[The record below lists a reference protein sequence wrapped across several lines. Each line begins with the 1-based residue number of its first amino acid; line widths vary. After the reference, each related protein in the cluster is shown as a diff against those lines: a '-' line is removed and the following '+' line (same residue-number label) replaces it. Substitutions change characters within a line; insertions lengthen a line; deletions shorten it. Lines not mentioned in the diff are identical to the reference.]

1 MTLLSKATE
10 QQFGAGIWPD
20 SGNDTAPMIIDSN
33 NVSYQNGRIGPVPQ
47 SVPFYNGDKQID
59 VIWSQNISGVDNIF
73 FVASQEIR
81 QIIGTTLSSLSFLIA
96 KRRPMFATFGN
107 FTLCADGGKL
117 LVRRGIGTNFERI
130 ETAPNADFV
139 IVFSPFVLVFSDRTV
154 SWCHIDNIDLWE
166 PAADNTARSLP
177 IRDMDSD
184 IVAVIRGLNGIVV
197 FSETKAWI
205 VNFLGFPNWF
215 GVQKLD
221 ITVGPYSQQAI
232 CLVDAFIV
240 GVGPSGIW
248 RTDGNAV
255 QYFDRPQLRRD
266 FYKKLGTPS
275 EIICCYDRSNE
286 RILIVFENTQKVRSA
301 IVWDNRYLNWY
312 PTGNDYTAWD
322 TGQATTDTI
331 FGNGRGRLL
340 SQDQRTISAGSGGT
354 VDGLRFKSTI
364 FIKYSFG
371 AQPFSGPFGRQINSS
386 PNVKASRALLVI
398 RLGQQFIPAP
408 GGDEDVFFE
417 TRDMDFGVADEKY
430 VDVILF
436 KVTRPGAGIFYLSF
450 CTKNRLQDDEV
461 WSKEYAQAPD
471 KPFYIRRTARYF
483 RYRIRNSAATS
494 DWQLT
499 EIATYGEVVG
509 GRM

>member
-1 MTLLSKATE
+1 MALLSKATE

-33 NVSYQNGRIGPVPQ
+33 NVAFQNGRIGPVPQ
-47 SVPFYNGDKQID
+47 SAPFFNGQAQID
-59 VIWSQNISGVDNIF
+59 VIWTQNINGEDNIF

-81 QIIGTTLSSLSFLIA
+81 QIIGNVLSSLSFLVS

-117 LVRRGIGTNFERI
+117 LIRRGVGTNFERI
-130 ETAPNADFV
+130 ETAPEADFV
-139 IVFSPFVLVFSDRTV
+139 ISWSPFVLVFKDRTI
-154 SWCHIDNIDLWE
+154 SWCHIDNVDLWE

-184 IVAVIRGLNGIVV
+184 IVAVIRAFNGIVV
-197 FSETKAWI
+197 FSETKPWI
-205 VNFLGFPNWF
+205 VNLLGFPNWF

-221 ITVGPYSQQAI
+221 VTVGPYSQQSV
-232 CLVDAFIV
+232 CLVDQYVCGI
-240 GVGPSGIW
+240 GPSGIW
-248 RTDGNAV
+248 RTDGNSV
-255 QYFDRPQLRRD
+255 QYIDRPQLRKS
-266 FYKKLGTPS
+266 FYRKLGEAS
-275 EIICCYDRSNE
+275 EILCCYDRSNE
-286 RILIVFENTQKVRSA
+286 RILITFDDRTKTRSS
-301 IVWDNRYLNWY
+301 IVWDNRYFNWY
-312 PTGNDYTAWD
+312 PTGNDYTAVD

-331 FGNGRGRLL
+331 FGDGRGRLL
-340 SQDQRTISAGSGGT
+340 SQDQRVISPGSGGS

-364 FIKYSFG
+364 FIKYSFR
-371 AQPFSGPFGRQINSS
+371 AQPFNGPFGRQINSS
-386 PNVKASRALLVI
+386 KEVKVSRALLVL
-398 RLGQQFIPAP
+398 RLGQQFLPAP
-408 GGDEDVFFE
+408 SGDEDVFFE
-417 TRDMDFGVADEKY
+417 TRDMDFGTADEKY

-436 KVTRPGAGIFYLSF
+436 KVSRPGAGIFYLSF
-450 CTKNRLQDDEV
+450 CVKNRLQDEEN
-461 WSKEYAQAPD
+461 WSNEYAQSPD

-483 RYRIRNSAATS
+483 RYRIRNSAATF